1 MISPPNIHSG
11 ERRNSQGN
19 MPDAV
24 ASQHPAITPS
34 ELQTSNLPI

>member
-1 MISPPNIHSG
+1 MISPPNTIQG
-11 ERRNSQGN
+11 NGRNSLGN
-19 MPDAV
+19 TPSVV

>member
-1 MISPPNIHSG
+1 MISPPTSIQGNG
-11 ERRNSQGN
+11 RNSQGN
-19 MPDAV
+19 MPNAV